1 MVLSI
6 LKILYLMP
14 VSVILST
21 IAFCSI
27 PFDKG
32 GDVYRWTSVVWSK
45 IILRTFGISVHVSG
59 LEYIDLSK
67 NYVYVTNHA
76 SMFDIPAVLAS
87 IPNKINIVF
96 KKELSMVPIW
106 GWALRYGHFIMI
118 DRSNPRAAMQSIDRA
133 AETIRKGKS
142 VLLFAEGTR
151 TMDGRLQ
158 PFKRGAFSI
167 AVKAGAPVVPVTIN
181 NTFKIMPKGSLNI
194 QATDIS
200 LILDKPISTEH
211 ITDKSGEQL
220 LMAAVQGAIENNY
233 IDQSQG

>member
-1 MVLSI
+1 MFLSVV
-6 LKILYLMP
+6 KILYLMP
-14 VSVILST
+14 VSILLST
-21 IAFCSI
+21 IAFFSI
-27 PFDKG
+27 PFDKE

-45 IILRTFGISVHVSG
+45 IILRTFGINVHVSG
-59 LEYIDLSK
+59 LGHIDLSAQ
-67 NYVYVTNHA
+67 YVYVSNHA

-87 IPNKINIVF
+87 IPDKINIVF

-118 DRSNPRAAMQSIDRA
+118 DRSNPREAMKSINRA
-133 AETIRKGKS
+133 AAAIKNGKS

-151 TMDGRLQ
+151 TMDGKLQ

-167 AVKAGAPVVPVTIN
+167 AVKAGTPVVPLTIN

-194 QATDIS
+194 RSADIS
-200 LILDKPISTEH
+200 LILEKPISTGH

-220 LMAAVQGAIENNY
+220 LMAEVQRAIENNY

>member
-1 MVLSI
+1 
-6 LKILYLMP
+6 
-14 VSVILST
+14 
-21 IAFCSI
+21 
-27 PFDKG
+27 
-32 GDVYRWTSVVWSK
+32 
-45 IILRTFGISVHVSG
+45 
-59 LEYIDLSK
+59 
-67 NYVYVTNHA
+67 
-76 SMFDIPAVLAS
+76 
-87 IPNKINIVF
+87 
-96 KKELSMVPIW
+96 MVPIW